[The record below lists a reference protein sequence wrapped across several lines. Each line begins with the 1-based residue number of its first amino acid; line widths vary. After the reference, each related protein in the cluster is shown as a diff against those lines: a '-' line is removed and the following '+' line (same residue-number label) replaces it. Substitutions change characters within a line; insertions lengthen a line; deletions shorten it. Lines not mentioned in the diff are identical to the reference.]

1 MIGKER
7 NKEKNS
13 FSQDLNSILE
23 LSKGDSIAEPA
34 TDLFID
40 FYKQVQSSTCK
51 AFFIFYINRFTKEVS
66 ISYNIGS
73 ERGTQFR
80 HKGDP
85 ISWIPVYHG
94 YLFSFMNQKSLK
106 KILKL
111 DDENPV
117 TPKDLI
123 AKKENFIKFL
133 KKKIQNYL
141 IKLHKEFFEAQSQ
154 NYWNYFREL
163 DFLGVFM
170 PVDYC
175 GLLQQYRYFW
185 SKTDLFLR
193 SNVSDRP
200 IFSIVDENLKI
211 KPPFDK
217 LSKELEDLAWLL
229 VERGESYFE
238 IYGRLDQFLF
248 VNFNQKQFDLNK
260 KIIKSYIESLE
271 GELYNELKSFRSDSI
286 YDLITDYLSESEKED
301 LKALIETEVISFL
314 KKNKWRA
321 ANYFRILPKQ
331 IHKKFREDDYLTE
344 AIDSFY
350 TMIHSIHVNPKTMVF
365 SPLYSSG
372 KLIEKLSPYYFS
384 QIMREITSFEVKTT
398 KIVKDEIESK
408 INNSTI
414 KFNESDKELLEF
426 TLKLPIIE

>member
-1 MIGKER
+1 MITKES
-7 NKEKNS
+7 KKNS

-40 FYKQVQSSTCK
+40 FYKQVQGCR

-66 ISYNIGS
+66 ISFNVGS
-73 ERGTQFR
+73 ERGTSFYHR
-80 HKGDP
+80 GDP

-94 YLFSFMNQKSLK
+94 SLSGFINQKSLR

-111 DDENPV
+111 DNNNPV
-117 TPKDLI
+117 TVQDLI
-123 AKKENFIKFL
+123 VNKENFTKFF

-141 IKLHKEFFEAQSQ
+141 IKLHKKFFEAQSE
-154 NYWNYFREL
+154 NYWNYFKEL
-163 DFLGVFM
+163 DFSGIFM
-170 PVDYC
+170 PLDYC
-175 GLLQQYRYFW
+175 GGILQQYRNFW

-217 LSKELEDLAWLL
+217 FSKELEDLAELL
-229 VERGESYFE
+229 VKRGESYFE

-271 GELYNELKSFRSDSI
+271 GELYNELESFRYDSI
-286 YDLITDYLSESEKED
+286 YDLITDYLSESEKEE
-301 LKALIETEVISFL
+301 LKTLIETEVISFL

-344 AIDSFY
+344 AIDSLH
-350 TMIHSIHVNPKTMVF
+350 TMIHSTHVNPKTMVF
-365 SPLYSSG
+365 SPFYSSG

-384 QIMREITSFEVKTT
+384 QIMREITLFKVKTT
-398 KIVKDEIESK
+398 KIVKDEIKSK

-426 TLKLPIIE
+426 TLKLPVIE